1 MIKQFF
7 AVFLIL
13 ISFFLSPSIAF
24 GQDFSEEYYK
34 AQVIKIEEEGVIEFQ
49 EVKNDFQKV
58 KLKIL
63 EGPQKDKEITVDHG
77 GAFKVSADQ
86 KVQENDL
93 VVVTKLNNPAAE
105 PVYIISD
112 KYRLNKVIL
121 LFAAFFITAI
131 LIAGKRGFGSI
142 IGLSISLLVILN
154 FMVPQL
160 IKGSDPILISLIG
173 SLFIMFV
180 TMFLA
185 HGINRQT
192 TIALIATFISL
203 TIAAL
208 LGSFFVDLTL
218 LTGLGSEE
226 AYLLQLGQNLTINLK
241 GLLLGGIIIGTLGV
255 LDDVTTTQTSAIF
268 ELYKTDPRQKF
279 SQLFNKGLKIGKE
292 HVSSVV
298 NTLALAYAGASLPL
312 FILFVSNP
320 RGVPVW
326 VNLNSEIVIEEVV
339 RTLAGTFGLILAV
352 PLTCLIAAW
361 FVTRSHKG

>member
-7 AVFLIL
+7 AIFLIL
-13 ISFFLSPSIAF
+13 ISFLLFPPLAF
-24 GQDFSEEYYK
+24 AQDFTEEYYK
-34 AQVIKIEEEGVIEFQ
+34 AQVIKINEEGTVEFQ
-49 EVKNDFQKV
+49 GIKNDFQKV
-58 KLKIL
+58 QLKIL
-63 EGPQKDKEITVDHG
+63 EGPEKDKEIAVNHG
-77 GAFKVSADQ
+77 GAFKLSPEQ

-93 VVVTKLNNPAAE
+93 VVVTKLNNPSSE
-105 PVYIISD
+105 PLYMISD

-121 LFAAFFITAI
+121 LIVAFFATAI
-131 LIAGKRGFGSI
+131 LIAGKKGFGSI
-142 IGLSISLLVILN
+142 VGLGISLLVILN
-154 FMVPQL
+154 FMVPEL
-160 IKGSDPILISLIG
+160 IKGSDPILISLVG
-173 SLFIMFV
+173 SLFIMLV
-180 TMFLA
+180 TMYLS

-203 TIAAL
+203 IVAAL
-208 LGSFFVDLTL
+208 LGSFFVDHAL

-255 LDDVTTTQTSAIF
+255 LDDVTTTQTAAIF
-268 ELYKTDPRQKF
+268 ELHKTDPRQKF
-279 SQLFNKGLKIGKE
+279 SQLFHKGLKIGKE

-320 RGVPVW
+320 RNVPVW

-361 FVTRSHKG
+361 FASSRRTN